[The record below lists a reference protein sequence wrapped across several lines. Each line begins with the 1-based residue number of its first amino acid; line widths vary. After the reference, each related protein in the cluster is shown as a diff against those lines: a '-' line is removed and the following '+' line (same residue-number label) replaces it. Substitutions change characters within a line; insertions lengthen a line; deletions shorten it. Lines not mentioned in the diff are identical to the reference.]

1 MRFGRTIKTR
11 NPTRSTDPPDPDPI
25 ATAITERMM
34 IMTDIIKAAEDI
46 PEVRDPHVIMGKNHT
61 PGEVD
66 LMTEVD
72 IIMEKT
78 EEVLLKTEAISRD
91 MTKDKDLGIDTDP
104 MDVKTAMAM
113 LLHSEVM
120 EEEDTHLFKE
130 KAEETSLAMAISLT
144 EEGNHRALATDTLMV
159 TGMTDTALDV
169 TEGDPETIRDKTDS
183 HQPGKNRINSAEGQL
198 QEKVEMSL
206 TAAGDVGTRTTSL
219 YTASNFRI
227 GGGNPVLVDCCTKD
241 ETATSPM
248 EPT

>member
-1 MRFGRTIKTR
+1 M
-11 NPTRSTDPPDPDPI
+11 
-25 ATAITERMM
+25 E
-34 IMTDIIKAAEDI
+34 
-46 PEVRDPHVIMGKNHT
+46 KNHT
-61 PGEVD
+61 PEEVD

-91 MTKDKDLGIDTDP
+91 MTKDRDLGIDTDP

-144 EEGNHRALATDTLMV
+144 EEGNHIALATDTLMV

-206 TAAGDVGTRTTSL
+206 TAVGDVGTRTTSL

-227 GGGNPVLVDCCTKD
+227 GGGNPVIVD
-241 ETATSPM
+241 
-248 EPT
+248 